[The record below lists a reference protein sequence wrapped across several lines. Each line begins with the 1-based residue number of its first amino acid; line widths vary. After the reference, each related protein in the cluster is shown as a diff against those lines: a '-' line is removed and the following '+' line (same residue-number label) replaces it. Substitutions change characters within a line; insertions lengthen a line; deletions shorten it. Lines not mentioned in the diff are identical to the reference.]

1 MKICYPVENNNGLES
16 TICGHFG
23 SAPGFLIVDSE
34 NDEIKVIANNNQHHA
49 HGMCQPL
56 KALGGEQ
63 VDAIVVGG
71 IGAGA
76 LNRLKAMGIV
86 VYQASASTVQENM
99 TLFGEGKLPETQ
111 ASCGHNHG
119 GGCNH

>member
-1 MKICYPVENNNGLES
+1 MKICFPVENSTGLES
-16 TICGHFG
+16 PVYGHFG
-23 SAPGFLIVDSE
+23 SAPAFVIVDSE
-34 NDEIKVIANNNQHHA
+34 NNEIKAVQNSNQHHA

-76 LNRLKAMGIV
+76 LNRLKAMGIAV
-86 VYQASASTVQENM
+86 FQASARTVKENM
-99 TLFGEGKLPETQ
+99 SLFGEGKLPETN
-111 ASCGHNHG
+111 ATCGHHHG
-119 GGCNH
+119 GGCDH